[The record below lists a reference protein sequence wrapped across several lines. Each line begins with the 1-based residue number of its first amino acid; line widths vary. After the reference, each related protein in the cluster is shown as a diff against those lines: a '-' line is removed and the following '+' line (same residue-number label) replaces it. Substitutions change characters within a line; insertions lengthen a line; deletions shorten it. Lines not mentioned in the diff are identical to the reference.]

1 MQLTIIDVVVAHA
14 EGFQWES
21 KYLYVA
27 IKQASVEL
35 HILAGVNDHLSTV
48 QHAYKWLN
56 LHEQLCFIAH
66 EST

>member
-48 QHAYKWLN
+48 QHAYK
-56 LHEQLCFIAH
+56 
-66 EST
+66 